1 MKPPVLSPRVR
12 TLLIFAAPVVVGA
25 ALFLAADGMRR
36 GTVNDLTSLLLLLI
50 LASAWNLVG
59 GFGGQFSLGHSIFV
73 GVGGYTTALI
83 MNYLQAPLLLTLV
96 AAGAVSAA
104 AGLILSYPLLR
115 LRGPYLAI
123 GSLGMALAAMGW
135 MMNWD
140 FTRASQ
146 AYPLPSKQAP
156 GLVEIFQITTVV
168 AVVAVLAVIALLRSP
183 LGLRLIALRDDEKG
197 AASLGVR
204 RLRTLVPV
212 WALSGFLTGL
222 MGSLSALQK
231 GSLTPATAFN
241 VQFALDAAIVCVI
254 GGLGTLSGPI
264 VGAIVVFYLRYFSV
278 DFADWSLLIEGVI
291 VVLVVR
297 FVPGGIVGLVKRGWI
312 AVRTRYFGPPPS
324 DVTGVISVQ
333 TGTVGVQR

>member
-1 MKPPVLSPRVR
+1 MTSLLRSSRVRGVLSYA
-12 TLLIFAAPVVVGA
+12 LPVVIGVV
-25 ALFLAADGMRR
+25 LLAASGGMRM
-36 GTVNDLTSLLLLLI
+36 GTVNDLTSLLLLLV

-73 GVGGYTTALI
+73 GVGGYTTAVVLSH
-83 MNYLQAPLLLTLV
+83 LQTPIWLTML

-123 GSLGMALAAMGW
+123 GSLGMALAATGW

-146 AYPLPSKQAP
+146 AYPLPSKQIP
-156 GLVEIFQITTVV
+156 SLLELFQITTVV
-168 AVVAVLAVIALLRSP
+168 AVVAMLAVIALLRSP

-222 MGSLSALQK
+222 MGSLAAMQK
-231 GSLTPATAFN
+231 GNLTPGTAFD
-241 VQFALDAAIVCVI
+241 VQFALDAAIICVI
-254 GGLGTLSGPI
+254 GGLGTLSGPV
-264 VGAIVVFYLRYFSV
+264 VGAIIVFSLRLFSV

-297 FVPGGIVGLVKRGWI
+297 FIPGGIVGVVRSLW
-312 AVRTRYFGPPPS
+312 VRTRSRGTGP
-324 DVTGVISVQ
+324 VLTT
-333 TGTVGVQR
+333 TGTLRQPLA

>member
-1 MKPPVLSPRVR
+1 MNLSAISPRAR
-12 TLLIFAAPVVVGA
+12 AILMYALPVVVAGV
-25 ALFLAADGMRR
+25 LLLSSGSMRL
-36 GTVNDLTSLLLLLI
+36 GTVNELTSLLLLLV
-50 LASAWNLVG
+50 LAMAWNLVG

-73 GVGGYTTALI
+73 GVGGYTTAIVLTYFQFPLPLTILI
-83 MNYLQAPLLLTLV
+83 
-96 AAGAVSAA
+96 AGAVSAA

-123 GSLGMALAAMGW
+123 GSLGMALAALGW
-135 MMNWD
+135 MLNWD

-146 AYPLPSKQAP
+146 AYPIPSAQVP
-156 GLVEIFQITTVV
+156 GLLEVFQITTIV
-168 AVVAVLAVIALLRSP
+168 AVIALLAIMALLRPP
-183 LGLRLIALRDDEKG
+183 LGLRLVALRDDEKG
-197 AASLGVR
+197 AASIGVR

-222 MGSLSALQK
+222 MGSLTALQK
-231 GSLTPATAFN
+231 GNLTPTTAFN

-264 VGAIVVFYLRYFSV
+264 VGAIVVFYLRQFSV

-297 FVPGGIVGLVKRGWI
+297 FAPGGIVGLIKQGWI
-312 AVRTRYFGPPPS
+312 TLRMRIRGPGVGTRTQALEAQPQ
-324 DVTGVISVQ
+324 SV
-333 TGTVGVQR
+333 